1 VYIGRV
7 HVAGPQKLT
16 ETRVITNHEI
26 APGIF
31 MLAFQR
37 EFDFIPGQSVWL
49 TVDSSIP
56 PRLYSIASGSRDP
69 RVEILYDL
77 VPEGLLTP
85 RLAGLGQGQTL
96 QVSSAFGPFRDEEG
110 PSCWVAAGTGV
121 APFASMV
128 RSGLVRGKTLIHGS
142 RTIAGLLH
150 RRLFADVLG
159 EQYTACCSREAAAG
173 VFHGRPTEWLT
184 LQRLSLAPRYLLC
197 GGSRMVVDCRDII
210 IAKGVPFENVIGEI
224 YF

>member
-1 VYIGRV
+1 VYSGRV
-7 HVAGPQKLT
+7 QAAGPERLT
-16 ETRVITNHEI
+16 ETRVIANNEI

-31 MLAFQR
+31 MLTFPR

-49 TVDSSIP
+49 TVDAAVP
-56 PRLYSIASGSRDP
+56 PRLYSIASGSGDP

-77 VPEGLLTP
+77 APEGLLTP
-85 RLAGLGQGQTL
+85 RLAGLRPGQAL
-96 QVSSAFGPFRDEEG
+96 LASSAFGPFRDEEG
-110 PSCWVAAGTGV
+110 PSYWVAAGTGI

-128 RSGLVRGKTLIHGS
+128 RSGRSREKTLIHGS

-150 RRLFADVLG
+150 RKLFADALG
-159 EQYTACCSREAAAG
+159 ERYTPCCSREAAAR

-184 LQRLSLAPRYLLC
+184 LQQLPLAPRYLLC
-197 GGSRMVVDCRDII
+197 GGSRTVVDCRDII

>member
-1 VYIGRV
+1 MYSGRV
-7 HVAGPQKLT
+7 QAAGPGKLT
-16 ETRVITNHEI
+16 ETRVTENHEI

-31 MLAFQR
+31 VLTFPR

-49 TVDSSIP
+49 TVDSAVA
-56 PRLYSIASGSRDP
+56 PRLYSIASGSGDP
-69 RVEILYDL
+69 LVEILYDL
-77 VPEGLLTP
+77 VPEGFLTP
-85 RLAGLGQGQTL
+85 RLAGLRPGQTL
-96 QVSSAFGPFRDEEG
+96 LASFPFGPFRDEEG

-128 RSGLVRGKTLIHGS
+128 RSGQSREKTLIHGS

-150 RRLFADVLG
+150 RKLFADVLG
-159 EQYTACCSREAAAG
+159 DRYAPCCTRETASG

-184 LQRLSLAPRYLLC
+184 LQRLPLASRYLLC

>member
-1 VYIGRV
+1 VQTAR
-7 HVAGPQKLT
+7 PEKLT
-16 ETRVITNHEI
+16 ETRVSANVEV

-31 MLAFQR
+31 MLSFPR
-37 EFDFIPGQSVWL
+37 EFEFVPGQSVWL
-49 TVDSSIP
+49 TVETAIA
-56 PRLYSIASGSRDP
+56 PRLYSIASGNGEP
-69 RVEILYDL
+69 QVEILYDL
-77 VPEGLLTP
+77 VPGGLLTP
-85 RLAGLGQGQTL
+85 RLAGLREGATL
-96 QVSSAFGPFRDEEG
+96 LVSSAFGPFRDEEG

-128 RSGLVRGKTLIHGS
+128 RSGLVQEKTLIHGS

-159 EQYTACCSREAAAG
+159 ERYTACCTRETAAG

-184 LQRLSLAPRYLLC
+184 LQRLHLGSRYLLC

>member
-7 HVAGPQKLT
+7 HVAGPEKLR
-16 ETRVITNHEI
+16 EARVSANREV

-31 MLAFQR
+31 MLTFPR
-37 EFDFIPGQSVWL
+37 EFEFVPGQSVWL
-49 TVDSSIP
+49 TVHMGIP
-56 PRLYSIASGSRDP
+56 PRLYSIASGNRDA

-85 RLAGLGQGQTL
+85 RLAGLREGDTL
-96 QVSSAFGPFRDEEG
+96 LVSSGFGPFRDEEG

-128 RSGLVRGKTLIHGS
+128 RSGLMQEKTLIHGS
-142 RTIAGLLH
+142 RTVAGLLH
-150 RRLFADVLG
+150 RGLFADVLADR
-159 EQYTACCSREAAAG
+159 YTACCSRETAEG

-184 LQRLSLAPRYLLC
+184 LQRLARGSRYLLC
-197 GGSRMVVDCRDII
+197 GGSRMVVDCTASPALARDCM
-210 IAKGVPFENVIGEI
+210 ASP
-224 YF
+224 